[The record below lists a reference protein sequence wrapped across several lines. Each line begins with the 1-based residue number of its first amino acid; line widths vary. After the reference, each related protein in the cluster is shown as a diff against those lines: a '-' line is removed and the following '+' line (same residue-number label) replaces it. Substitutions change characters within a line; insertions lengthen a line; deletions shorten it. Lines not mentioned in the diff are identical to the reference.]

1 MFLPSP
7 CVLPCEAEKPFG
19 SMKPAG
25 AERHVSA
32 VRSLWLRVKVGARIV
47 SAIGS
52 QIGDFLSFGKS
63 ERLYGSEKNLAI
75 VSSGKSE
82 CGKKKGAEGGFK
94 NPIVLVG
101 VVKWVGYRK
110 DI

>member
-7 CVLPCEAEKPFG
+7 CVLPREAEKPFG
-19 SMKPAG
+19 SMKPAD

-32 VRSLWLRVKVGARIV
+32 IRSLWLRVKVGAQIA

-63 ERLYGSEKNLAI
+63 ERFYGSEKNLAI
-75 VSSGKSE
+75 MSSGKSE
-82 CGKKKGAEGGFK
+82 CENKKRSRRW
-94 NPIVLVG
+94 L
-101 VVKWVGYRK
+101 
-110 DI
+110 

>member
-7 CVLPCEAEKPFG
+7 CVLPREAEKPFG

-32 VRSLWLRVKVGARIV
+32 IRSLWLRVKVGAQIA

-52 QIGDFLSFGKS
+52 QIGDFLLESQRDS
-63 ERLYGSEKNLAI
+63 MEARRIL
-75 VSSGKSE
+75 
-82 CGKKKGAEGGFK
+82 
-94 NPIVLVG
+94 
-101 VVKWVGYRK
+101 R
-110 DI
+110 